1 MVATAIFLDRGV
13 ALRALLCIS
22 RNPISGFR
30 VVFAFLQPHLD
41 QGARSWLMVC
51 HSTSKTKAM
60 FASAGNGGNN
70 PKKISLFDS
79 AFDSILAIWGWAPF
93 EILFI
98 VHVGP
103 H

>member
-1 MVATAIFLDRGV
+1 
-13 ALRALLCIS
+13 
-22 RNPISGFR
+22 
-30 VVFAFLQPHLD
+30 
-41 QGARSWLMVC
+41 MVC